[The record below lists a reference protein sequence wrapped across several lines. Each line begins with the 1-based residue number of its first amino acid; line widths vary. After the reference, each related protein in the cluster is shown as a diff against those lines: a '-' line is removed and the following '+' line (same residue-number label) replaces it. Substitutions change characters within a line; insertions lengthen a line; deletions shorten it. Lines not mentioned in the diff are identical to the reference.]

1 MDSSRQASAQAA
13 GVRLVST
20 AIVPATPE
28 DATSIAALHA
38 ASWRSTYRGLL
49 PDLFLDEEVDRNRLD
64 LWQRRFELD
73 EGSRPL
79 TLKAMSG
86 GTLTGF
92 ACALIDD
99 DAEWGTLLDNLHVRP
114 DATSRGIGKLLLGA
128 VLDRVRDAAVSKRL
142 HLWVLDANTRA
153 RRFYEREGG
162 VESGTAS
169 VELIPDVHVAEV
181 RYVFDAYVR

>member
-1 MDSSRQASAQAA
+1 MDSHREASTEATS
-13 GVRLVST
+13 VRLVSV

-28 DATSIAALHA
+28 DVASIAALHA
-38 ASWRSTYRGLL
+38 ASWRSAYRGLL
-49 PDLFLDEEVDRNRLD
+49 PDAFLDEAVDRNRLD

-79 TLKAMSG
+79 ILKAMSSG
-86 GTLTGF
+86 ALMGF

-128 VLDRVRDAAVSKRL
+128 VLARIRDTAVSKRL
-142 HLWVLDANTRA
+142 YLWVLDGNTRA

-162 VESGTAS
+162 VESGTAN

>member
-1 MDSSRQASAQAA
+1 MDSPRKASAEAA
-13 GVRLVST
+13 SVSLVRT

-28 DATSIAALHA
+28 DVTSIAALHA

-128 VLDRVRDAAVSKRL
+128 VLARVREAGVSKRL

-169 VELIPDVHVAEV
+169 VELIPHVHVAEV
-181 RYVFDAYVR
+181 RYVFDANVR

>member
-1 MDSSRQASAQAA
+1 MDSRRQASTEATS
-13 GVRLVST
+13 VPLVST
-20 AIVPATPE
+20 AIAPATPE
-28 DATSIAALHA
+28 DVASIAALHA
-38 ASWRSTYRGLL
+38 ASWRSAYRGLL
-49 PDLFLDEEVDRNRLD
+49 PDAFLDHAVERNRLD
-64 LWQRRFELD
+64 LWQRRFQLD
-73 EGSRPL
+73 EASRPL
-79 TLKAMSG
+79 ILKAMSG

-92 ACALIDD
+92 ACAFIDD

-114 DATSRGIGKLLLGA
+114 EVTSRGIGKLLLDA
-128 VLDRVRDAAVSKRL
+128 VRARIRDAAVSKRL
-142 HLWVLDANTRA
+142 YLWVLDGNTRA